1 MGLYDQIF
9 DRADV
14 VLTAESRGP
23 GMQPA
28 RPPSG
33 IILTHKPTGWTFLIN
48 SSNSQLSNRG
58 IALKKLAR
66 ALSGMDI

>member
-1 MGLYDQIF
+1 MGRYDHIF

-48 SSNSQLSNRG
+48 SSNSQFQNR
-58 IALKKLAR
+58 ALALRKLAR
-66 ALSGMDI
+66 ALSGMDV